1 VIAVVFDF
9 DGVLVDTEP
18 LHLAAFQEAFVP
30 RGWAL
35 DDASYAARYLGY
47 DDLDLIRTFAD
58 DHGFPLGADEVDELA
73 RRKGQAFR
81 SRLSPADVLYPGAAA
96 CVARLAARFPLAIAS
111 GSLHAEIVHI
121 LEGAGL
127 RAPFRA
133 IVGADDVE
141 RSKPAPDSYVR
152 AAALLGVPPDRA
164 VAVEDSPWGLEA
176 ARAAG
181 LRTIAVTTTS
191 PAASLAAADRVL
203 PGLGDLT
210 VDLVLRLVGDQGA

>member
-1 VIAVVFDF
+1 
-9 DGVLVDTEP
+9 
-18 LHLAAFQEAFVP
+18 
-30 RGWAL
+30 
-35 DDASYAARYLGY
+35 
-47 DDLDLIRTFAD
+47 
-58 DHGFPLGADEVDELA
+58 
-73 RRKGQAFR
+73 
-81 SRLSPADVLYPGAAA
+81 
-96 CVARLAARFPLAIAS
+96 VARLAARFPLAIAS
-111 GSLHAEIVHI
+111 GSLHAEIVDI

-141 RSKPAPDSYVR
+141 RSKPAPDSYAR
-152 AAALLGVPPDRA
+152 AAALLGVPPGRA

-203 PGLGDLT
+203 PGLDDLT
-210 VDLVLRLVGDQGA
+210 VDLVLRLVGDQGP